1 MHVTMEILTR
11 ENRLLCV
18 LILLLGAAGSAG
30 AQDIYKCTKN
40 GQVAYTDRPCPGGKG
55 ELLHQADDSE
65 IIDQYLDLGQ
75 DDVAKRYAVSH
86 NIDSLYKQR
95 LEARKQRME
104 AKAQQQADEAALE
117 RQREEADRQ
126 QALIDAAASH
136 SRLQGEND
144 ALRQQN
150 AEYLDQLSQPV
161 NNNGGPYYNAG
172 PGYWGGGPPYGGG
185 HGPGPVG
192 PPTPAPPPVFHPCVP
207 IAGGTVKC

>member
-126 QALIDAAASH
+126 QALIDAAASR

-161 NNNGGPYYNAG
+161 NNNGGRTTTLALATG
-172 PGYWGGGPPYGGG
+172 AAARLT
-185 HGPGPVG
+185 VVV
-192 PPTPAPPPVFHPCVP
+192 TAPAQLARPRQHHRPSSTRACQLR
-207 IAGGTVKC
+207 AAQ